1 MPVTARQNAL
11 QAGVSALIML
21 IIGWAFAAK
30 GVSASTFYNTTVDV
44 FFWSLRIG
52 GIAMAISAAL
62 CAADFRIGLLVE
74 AMTSALC
81 GLLMTLI
88 AVYWLVD
95 AGGLDLQYLL
105 YVIFGVGFITTTAS
119 ALRSYRAIGS
129 NGGQSPRYQTA
140 DEARAGGVFGV
151 PSGGGQSPHY
161 MATPVA
167 EAVHPA
173 SVRPASLPKEGEPPP
188 PEGYLAA
195 LAKEK
200 DEPPTASFE

>member
-1 MPVTARQNAL
+1 MPVTARQNAI

-52 GIAMAISAAL
+52 GIAMAIAAAL
-62 CAADFRIGLLVE
+62 CAADFRIGLLIE
-74 AMTSALC
+74 AMTSAVC

-88 AVYWLVD
+88 AVYWLID

-105 YVIFGVGFITTTAS
+105 YVIFGGGFITTAAS
-119 ALRSYRAIGS
+119 AMRSYRALGMQ
-129 NGGQSPRYQTA
+129 GA
-140 DEARAGGVFGV
+140 DIPAEREERSGGVLGV
-151 PSGGGQSPHY
+151 PGGGQSPPY
-161 MATPVA
+161 QRAPVP

-173 SVRPASLPKEGEPPP
+173 SVRPASLPKESEPPP

>member
-1 MPVTARQNAL
+1 M
-11 QAGVSALIML
+11 QAGISALIML
-21 IIGWAFAAK
+21 IVGWAVAAK
-30 GVSASTFYNTTVDV
+30 GISASTFYNTTVDV

-52 GIAMAISAAL
+52 GIAMAIAAAL
-62 CAADFRIGLLVE
+62 CAADFRIGLLLE
-74 AMTSALC
+74 AITSAVC

-88 AVYWLVD
+88 AVYWLID

-105 YVIFGVGFITTTAS
+105 YVIFGGGFLTTATS
-119 ALRSYRAIGS
+119 TMRSYQALRAQ
-129 NGGQSPRYQTA
+129 GGHNPAAGAERT
-140 DEARAGGVFGV
+140 GGVFGV
-151 PSGGGQSPHY
+151 PGGGGQSPPY
-161 MATPVA
+161 QRAPVP

-173 SVRPASLPKEGEPPP
+173 SVRPASLPKESEPPP